1 MRLEQGSVLPHALP
15 VDQGVGSLDWGSGVP
30 VGQHAGPA
38 QRLTGAPHLPEKLL
52 YDYGYQKPEVN
63 DCELLFSDPGGQLSI
78 SDKRPGCTC
87 VKWKQ
92 VSGGAGFA
100 VGSARPGPGSWRTT
114 RGFSGAAAV
123 TASWENS
130 SGVPPRPVA
139 VDYATGF
146 RRVRLSRRRWT
157 TVQALLEWVRAHGLP
172 KPALDFEVCHAFG
185 EVLTVVDLAW
195 LAGVQE
201 NFSQPVALIM
211 PGDQGQ
217 INVLNQAGYRFFTR
231 VEDLR
236 AYLEKVLDLRVEEE
250 AV

>member
-1 MRLEQGSVLPHALP
+1 
-15 VDQGVGSLDWGSGVP
+15 
-30 VGQHAGPA
+30 
-38 QRLTGAPHLPEKLL
+38 
-52 YDYGYQKPEVN
+52 
-63 DCELLFSDPGGQLSI
+63 
-78 SDKRPGCTC
+78 
-87 VKWKQ
+87 
-92 VSGGAGFA
+92 
-100 VGSARPGPGSWRTT
+100 
-114 RGFSGAAAV
+114 
-123 TASWENS
+123 
-130 SGVPPRPVA
+130 
-139 VDYATGF
+139 
-146 RRVRLSRRRWT
+146 
-157 TVQALLEWVRAHGLP
+157 
-172 KPALDFEVCHAFG
+172 VCHAFG

>member
-1 MRLEQGSVLPHALP
+1 MEAGEL
-15 VDQGVGSLDWGSGVP
+15 QGV
-30 VGQHAGPA
+30 
-38 QRLTGAPHLPEKLL
+38 
-52 YDYGYQKPEVN
+52 
-63 DCELLFSDPGGQLSI
+63 
-78 SDKRPGCTC
+78 
-87 VKWKQ
+87 
-92 VSGGAGFA
+92 
-100 VGSARPGPGSWRTT
+100 
-114 RGFSGAAAV
+114 FSGAAAANRFLGELFRGSA
-123 TASWENS
+123 TA
-130 SGVPPRPVA
+130 PVA
-139 VDYATGF
+139 VDYATEFPAAGAPQPAQ
-146 RRVRLSRRRWT
+146 VDDE
-157 TVQALLEWVRAHGLP
+157 VQALLEWVRAHGLP